1 MVLRAPRS
9 GLLISLKPSRRWVP
23 VFLPAFSHVVLSLSP
38 SLLIFLPLSVVPASL
53 GSRGP
58 THTWFLASESNSHQN
73 CVTPPAPRA
82 PITLSGQV
90 AQGNNLHPATRCG
103 TQSNTIRRTFS
114 LHKFWFPAL
123 TQHQHFIITYRMV
136 ANMVLCPL
144 RWSWFATPSNNQAWT
159 PCVPVN
165 LKCIAAECPS
175 AVFYLSFWCVYVTL
189 SQNLVC
195 C

>member
-9 GLLISLKPSRRWVP
+9 GLLISLKPSRRLVP
-23 VFLPAFSHVVLSLSP
+23 FLLPAFSHVVLSLSLHHSLHPP
-38 SLLIFLPLSVVPASL
+38 SFCAPASL

-82 PITLSGQV
+82 PITLSGQA

-123 TQHQHFIITYRMV
+123 TQRQNFIVTYRMV
-136 ANMVLCPL
+136 ANMVLYPL
-144 RWSWFATPSNNQAWT
+144 RWSWFATPNNNQTWT
-159 PCVPVN
+159 RCVPVN

-175 AVFYLSFWCVYVTL
+175 AVFYLPFLVCIWSVYVYIY
-189 SQNLVC
+189 
-195 C
+195 